1 MNSSPTNSSP
11 TNSSPTNPSYEL
23 GRMPRILIGETSLSS
38 LFPIFWGWETLS
50 IVLIIDQAMANT
62 DYLQKIKESLK
73 KYPIGE
79 HIVPAG
85 EPTIESVNAAALFA
99 RSYPRTV
106 IIGIGGGSVLDTAK
120 QVAAIVP
127 SHEGIEHY
135 LLAANPFPGRRHLIA
150 IPTTAG
156 TGAEVTRTCIVSDAN
171 GRKMWT
177 WGDEMLP
184 DVVILDAAVTATV
197 PAPITAATGLDALVH
212 ALEANTG
219 QRKNAISSAAALQAI
234 RLVRRHLPAAVRNG
248 QDLEARAAL
257 QQAAL
262 LAGTAIDN
270 AGTGIAHCIG
280 HALGTLYKLPHGIA
294 VTLALE
300 ASLEWNIAGAS
311 EVYKDAADVFHVKP
325 HDLPTAFKR
334 LLEDSH
340 FVDAVRGLKDVNLD
354 ANAIA
359 DTMNAP
365 ENQPMLN
372 NNARAVSEADRL
384 ELAKQ
389 TVLAWHRIR
398 A

>member
-1 MNSSPTNSSP
+1 MSTQ
-11 TNSSPTNPSYEL
+11 YEL
-23 GRMPRILIGETSLSS
+23 GQVPRILVGSDALSS
-38 LFPIFWGWETLS
+38 LLPVFWGWETLS
-50 IVLIIDQAMANT
+50 IVLIADQAMVEGGYT
-62 DYLQKIKESLK
+62 QKIKESLK
-73 KYPIGE
+73 KYPVGE

-85 EPTIESVNAAALFA
+85 EPTVDSVNTAALFA
-99 RSYPRTV
+99 RSYPRAV
-106 IIGIGGGSVLDTAK
+106 IIGVGGGSALDTAK

-127 SHEGIEHY
+127 SFEGIEHY
-135 LLAANPFPGRRHLIA
+135 LLGVNPFPGRRHLIA
-150 IPTTAG
+150 SPTTAG
-156 TGAEVTRTCIVSDAN
+156 TGAEVTRTCIVSDSS

-177 WGDEMLP
+177 WGNELLP
-184 DVVILDAAVTATV
+184 DAVILDAAVTATV
-197 PAPITAATGLDALVH
+197 PATVTASTGLDAFIH

-270 AGTGIAHCIG
+270 SGTGIAHCIG
-280 HALGTLYKLPHGIA
+280 HSLGTLYGVPHGIA
-294 VTLALE
+294 VTVGLE

-311 EVYKDAADVFHVKP
+311 EAYKEAADLFHVKP
-325 HDLPTAFKR
+325 HDLPTACKK
-334 LLEDSH
+334 LLEECH
-340 FVDAVRGLKDVNLD
+340 FVDAIRGLKDISMD

-359 DTMNAP
+359 ETMNAP
-365 ENQPMLN
+365 ENQPMLQ
-372 NNARAVSEADRL
+372 NNARAVSDADRL

>member
-1 MNSSPTNSSP
+1 
-11 TNSSPTNPSYEL
+11 
-23 GRMPRILIGETSLSS
+23 LIA
-38 LFPIFWGWETLS
+38 
-50 IVLIIDQAMANT
+50 DQAVVEGGYT
-62 DYLQKIKESLK
+62 QKIKETLK
-73 KYPIGE
+73 KYPVGE

-85 EPTIESVNAAALFA
+85 EPTVDSVNTAALFA
-99 RSYPRTV
+99 RSYPRAV
-106 IIGIGGGSVLDTAK
+106 IIGVGGGSALDTAK

-135 LLAANPFPGRRHLIA
+135 LLGANPFPGRRHLVA

-156 TGAEVTRTCIVSDAN
+156 TGAEVTRTCIVSDSS

-177 WGDEMLP
+177 WGNEMLP
-184 DVVILDAAVTATV
+184 DAVILDAAVTATV
-197 PAPITAATGLDALVH
+197 PATITASTGLDAFTH

-219 QRKNAISSAAALQAI
+219 GRKNAISSAAALQAI

-270 AGTGIAHCIG
+270 SGTGIAHCIG
-280 HALGTLYKLPHGIA
+280 HALGTLYKLPHGVA
-294 VTLALE
+294 VTIGLE

-311 EVYKDAADVFHVKP
+311 EAYKDAADLFHVKP
-325 HDLPTAFKR
+325 TDLPTAFKK
-334 LLEDSH
+334 LLEECH
-340 FVDAVRGLKDVNLD
+340 FVDAVRALKEVSMD
-354 ANAIA
+354 ANAIS

-372 NNARAVSEADRL
+372 NNARAVSDADRL

>member
-1 MNSSPTNSSP
+1 MSAQ
-11 TNSSPTNPSYEL
+11 YEL
-23 GRMPRILIGETSLSS
+23 GQVPRILVGPDSLAS
-38 LFPIFWGWETLS
+38 LMPVFWGWETLS
-50 IVLIIDQAMANT
+50 IVLIADQAMVDT
-62 DYLQKIKESLK
+62 GYTTKIKETLK
-73 KYPIGE
+73 KYPVGE

-85 EPTIESVNAAALFA
+85 EPTVDSVNAAALFA
-99 RSYPRTV
+99 RSYPRAV
-106 IIGIGGGSVLDTAK
+106 IIGVGGGSALDTAK

-156 TGAEVTRTCIVSDAN
+156 TGAEVTRTCIVSDSS

-184 DVVILDAAVTATV
+184 DAVILDAAVTATV
-197 PAPITAATGLDALVH
+197 PATITASTGLDAFIH

-219 QRKNAISSAAALQAI
+219 GRKNAISSAAALQAI

-270 AGTGIAHCIG
+270 SGTGIAHCIG
-280 HALGTLYKLPHGIA
+280 HALGTLYKVPHGVA
-294 VTLALE
+294 VTIGLE

-325 HDLPTAFKR
+325 TDLPTAFKK

-340 FVDAVRGLKDVNLD
+340 FVDAVRALKDVSMD

-359 DTMNAP
+359 ETMNAP

-372 NNARAVSEADRL
+372 NNARAVSDTDRL

-389 TVLAWHRIR
+389 TVLAWHKLR

>member
-1 MNSSPTNSSP
+1 MSAQ
-11 TNSSPTNPSYEL
+11 YEL
-23 GRMPRILIGETSLSS
+23 GQVPRILVGSDSLSG
-38 LFPIFWGWETLS
+38 LLPVFWGWETLS
-50 IVLIIDQAMANT
+50 IVLIADQAMVEGGYT
-62 DYLQKIKESLK
+62 QKIKETLK
-73 KYPIGE
+73 KYPVGE

-85 EPTIESVNAAALFA
+85 EPTVESVNAAALFA
-99 RSYPRTV
+99 RSYPRAV
-106 IIGIGGGSVLDTAK
+106 IIAVGGGSALDTAK
-120 QVAAIVP
+120 QAAAIVP

-135 LLAANPFPGRRHLIA
+135 LLGANPFPGRRHLIA

-156 TGAEVTRTCIVSDAN
+156 TGAEVTRTCVVSDSS

-177 WGDEMLP
+177 WGNELLP
-184 DVVILDAAVTATV
+184 DAVILDAAVTATV
-197 PAPITAATGLDALVH
+197 PATITAATGLDAFTH

-234 RLVRRHLPAAVRNG
+234 RLLRRYLPAAMRNG

-270 AGTGIAHCIG
+270 SGTGIAHCIG
-280 HALGTLYKLPHGIA
+280 HSLGTLYSVPHAIA
-294 VTLALE
+294 VTVALE
-300 ASLEWNIAGAS
+300 ASLEWNIAGTG

-325 HDLPTAFKR
+325 HDLPTAFKK

-340 FVDAVRGLKDVNLD
+340 FVDAVRALKDVSMD

-359 DTMNAP
+359 ETMNAP

-372 NNARAVSEADRL
+372 NNARTVSDTDRL

>member
-1 MNSSPTNSSP
+1 MSAQ
-11 TNSSPTNPSYEL
+11 YEL
-23 GRMPRILIGETSLSS
+23 GQVPRILVGPDALRSL
-38 LFPIFWGWETLS
+38 LPVFWGWETLS
-50 IVLIIDQAMANT
+50 IVLIADQAVVEGGYT
-62 DYLQKIKESLK
+62 QKIKEILK
-73 KYPIGE
+73 KYPVGE

-85 EPTIESVNAAALFA
+85 EPTVDSVNTAALFA
-99 RSYPRTV
+99 RSYPRAV
-106 IIGIGGGSVLDTAK
+106 IIGVGGGSALDTAK

-135 LLAANPFPGRRHLIA
+135 LLGANPFPGRRHLVA

-156 TGAEVTRTCIVSDAN
+156 TGAEVTRTCIVSDSN

-177 WGDEMLP
+177 WGNEMLP
-184 DVVILDAAVTATV
+184 DAVILDAAVTATV
-197 PAPITAATGLDALVH
+197 PATITASTGLDAFTH

-219 QRKNAISSAAALQAI
+219 GRKNAISSAAALQAI

-270 AGTGIAHCIG
+270 SGTGIAHCIG
-280 HALGTLYKLPHGIA
+280 HALGTLYKLPHGVA
-294 VTLALE
+294 VTIGLE

-311 EVYKDAADVFHVKP
+311 EAYKDAADLFHVKP
-325 HDLPTAFKR
+325 TDLPTAFKK
-334 LLEDSH
+334 LLEECH
-340 FVDAVRGLKDVNLD
+340 FVDAVRALKEVSMD
-354 ANAIA
+354 ANAIS

-372 NNARAVSEADRL
+372 NNARAVSDADRL

>member
-1 MNSSPTNSSP
+1 MSAQ
-11 TNSSPTNPSYEL
+11 YEL
-23 GRMPRILIGETSLSS
+23 GQVPRILVGPDALRSL
-38 LFPIFWGWETLS
+38 LPVFWGWETLS
-50 IVLIIDQAMANT
+50 IVLIADQAVVEGGYT
-62 DYLQKIKESLK
+62 QKIKETLK
-73 KYPIGE
+73 KYPVGE

-85 EPTIESVNAAALFA
+85 EPTVDSVNTAALFA
-99 RSYPRTV
+99 RSYPRAV
-106 IIGIGGGSVLDTAK
+106 IIGVGGGSALDTAK

-135 LLAANPFPGRRHLIA
+135 LLGANPFPGRRHLVA

-156 TGAEVTRTCIVSDAN
+156 TGAEVTRTCIVSDSS

-177 WGDEMLP
+177 WGNEMLP
-184 DVVILDAAVTATV
+184 DAVILDAAVTATV
-197 PAPITAATGLDALVH
+197 PATITASTGLDAFTH

-219 QRKNAISSAAALQAI
+219 GRKNAISSAAALQAI

-270 AGTGIAHCIG
+270 SGTGIAHCIG
-280 HALGTLYKLPHGIA
+280 HALGTLYKLPHGVA
-294 VTLALE
+294 VTIGLE

-311 EVYKDAADVFHVKP
+311 EAYKDAADLFHVKP
-325 HDLPTAFKR
+325 TDLPTAFKK
-334 LLEDSH
+334 LLEECH
-340 FVDAVRGLKDVNLD
+340 FVDAVRALKEVSMD
-354 ANAIA
+354 ANAIS

-372 NNARAVSEADRL
+372 NNARAVSDADRL

>member
-1 MNSSPTNSSP
+1 MNVQ
-11 TNSSPTNPSYEL
+11 YEL
-23 GRMPRILIGETSLSS
+23 GQVPRILVGPDSLSS
-38 LFPIFWGWETLS
+38 LFPVFWGWETLS
-50 IVLIIDQAMANT
+50 IVVIADQAMLDNGYT
-62 DYLQKIKESLK
+62 QKIKEALK
-73 KYPIGE
+73 KYPVGE

-85 EPTIESVNAAALFA
+85 EPTVDSVNAAALFA
-99 RSYPRTV
+99 RSYPRAV
-106 IIGIGGGSVLDTAK
+106 IIGIGGGSALDTAK
-120 QVAAIVP
+120 QAAAIVP

-135 LLAANPFPGRRHLIA
+135 LLGANPFPGRRHLIA

-156 TGAEVTRTCIVSDAN
+156 TGAEVTRTCIVSDSS

-177 WGDEMLP
+177 WGNEMLP
-184 DVVILDAAVTATV
+184 DAVILDAAVTATV
-197 PAPITAATGLDALVH
+197 PATITASTGLDAFTH

-270 AGTGIAHCIG
+270 SGTGIAHCIG

-294 VTLALE
+294 VTVGLE

-311 EVYKDAADVFHVKP
+311 EAYKDAADIFHVKP
-325 HDLPTAFKR
+325 HDLPTAFKK

-340 FVDAVRGLKDVNLD
+340 FVDAIRGLKDISMD
-354 ANAIA
+354 ASTIA
-359 DTMNAP
+359 ETMNAP

-372 NNARAVSEADRL
+372 NNARAVSDADRL

>member
-1 MNSSPTNSSP
+1 MSAQ
-11 TNSSPTNPSYEL
+11 YEL
-23 GRMPRILIGETSLSS
+23 GQVPRILVGPDSLLS
-38 LFPIFWGWETLS
+38 LLPVFWGWETLS
-50 IVLIIDQAMANT
+50 IVLIADQAMVESGYT
-62 DYLQKIKESLK
+62 QKIKESLK
-73 KYPIGE
+73 KYPVGE
-79 HIVPAG
+79 HVVPAG
-85 EPTIESVNAAALFA
+85 EPTVESVNAAALFA
-99 RSYPRTV
+99 RSYPRAV
-106 IIGIGGGSVLDTAK
+106 IIGVGGGSALDTAK
-120 QVAAIVP
+120 QAAAIVP

-135 LLAANPFPGRRHLIA
+135 LLGANPFPGRRHLIA

-156 TGAEVTRTCIVSDAN
+156 TGAEVTRTCIVSDSS
-171 GRKMWT
+171 GRKLWT
-177 WGDEMLP
+177 WGNELLP
-184 DVVILDAAVTATV
+184 DAVILDAAVTATV
-197 PAPITAATGLDALVH
+197 PATITASTGLDAFTH

-270 AGTGIAHCIG
+270 SGTGIAHCIG
-280 HALGTLYKLPHGIA
+280 HSLGTLYAVPHGIA
-294 VTLALE
+294 VTVGLE

-311 EVYKDAADVFHVKP
+311 EVYKDAADLFHVKA
-325 HDLPTAFKR
+325 HDLPTAFKK
-334 LLEDSH
+334 LLEESH
-340 FVDAVRGLKDVNLD
+340 FVDAVRAIKDISLD

-359 DTMNAP
+359 ETMNAP
-365 ENQPMLN
+365 ENQPMLH
-372 NNARAVSEADRL
+372 NNARVVSDTDRL

>member
-1 MNSSPTNSSP
+1 MNIN
-11 TNSSPTNPSYEL
+11 YEL
-23 GRMPRILIGETSLSS
+23 GRVPRILVGETTFSNL
-38 LFPIFWGWETLS
+38 LPVFWGWETLS

-62 DYLQKIKESLK
+62 EYLQKIKTSLK

-79 HIVPAG
+79 HVVPAG
-85 EPTIESVNAAALFA
+85 EPTIQSVNAAALFA
-99 RSYPRTV
+99 RSYPRSV
-106 IIGIGGGSVLDTAK
+106 IIGIGGGSALDTAK

-156 TGAEVTRTCIVSDAN
+156 TGAEVTRTCIVSDSN

-177 WGDEMLP
+177 WGEEMLP
-184 DVVILDAAVTATV
+184 DIVILDPAVTASV
-197 PAPITAATGLDALVH
+197 PATVTTATGLDAFAH

-219 QRKNAISSAAALQAI
+219 QRQNAVSSAAALQAI
-234 RLVRRHLPAAVRNG
+234 RLVRRHLPAAVRDPQN
-248 QDLEARAAL
+248 LEARAAL
-257 QQAAL
+257 QQAAM

-325 HDLPTAFKR
+325 HDLPTAFKK

-340 FVDAVRGLKDVNLD
+340 FNDAVRGLNDLSLD
-354 ANAIA
+354 ANAIGE
-359 DTMNAP
+359 TMNAP
-365 ENQPMLN
+365 ENQPMLH
-372 NNARAVSEADRL
+372 NNARTVSDADRL

-389 TVLAWHRIR
+389 TVLAWHKIR

>member
-1 MNSSPTNSSP
+1 MSAQ
-11 TNSSPTNPSYEL
+11 YEL
-23 GRMPRILIGETSLSS
+23 GQVPRILVGPDSLSS
-38 LFPIFWGWETLS
+38 LLPVFWGWETLS
-50 IVLIIDQAMANT
+50 IVLIADQAMLDNGYT
-62 DYLQKIKESLK
+62 QKIKETLK

-85 EPTIESVNAAALFA
+85 EPTVESVNAAALFA
-99 RSYPRTV
+99 RSYPRAV
-106 IIGIGGGSVLDTAK
+106 IIGVGGGSALDTAK
-120 QVAAIVP
+120 QAAAIVP

-135 LLAANPFPGRRHLIA
+135 LLAANPFPGRRHIIA

-156 TGAEVTRTCIVSDAN
+156 TGAEVTRTCIVADSS

-177 WGDEMLP
+177 WGDELLP
-184 DVVILDAAVTATV
+184 DAVILDAAVTATV
-197 PAPITAATGLDALVH
+197 PATVTASTGLDAFIH

-270 AGTGIAHCIG
+270 SGTGIAHCIG

-294 VTLALE
+294 VTVALE

-311 EVYKDAADVFHVKP
+311 EAYKDTADIFHVKP
-325 HDLPTAFKR
+325 HDLPTAFKK
-334 LLEDSH
+334 LLEESH
-340 FVDAVRGLKDVNLD
+340 FIDAVRALKEVSMD
-354 ANAIA
+354 ASTIA
-359 DTMNAP
+359 ETMNAP

-372 NNARAVSEADRL
+372 NNARAVSDADRL

>member
-1 MNSSPTNSSP
+1 MSTQ
-11 TNSSPTNPSYEL
+11 YEL
-23 GRMPRILIGETSLSS
+23 GQVPRILVGPDSLSS
-38 LFPIFWGWETLS
+38 LLPVFWGWETLS
-50 IVLIIDQAMANT
+50 IVLIADQAMVEGGYT
-62 DYLQKIKESLK
+62 QKIREMLK
-73 KYPIGE
+73 KYPVGE

-85 EPTIESVNAAALFA
+85 EPTVDSVNAAALFA
-99 RSYPRTV
+99 RSYPRAV
-106 IIGIGGGSVLDTAK
+106 IIGVGGGSALDTAK
-120 QVAAIVP
+120 QAAAIVP

-135 LLAANPFPGRRHLIA
+135 LLGANPFPGRRHIIA

-156 TGAEVTRTCIVSDAN
+156 TGAEVTRTCIVADSS

-177 WGDEMLP
+177 WGNELLP
-184 DVVILDAAVTATV
+184 DAVILDAAVTATV
-197 PAPITAATGLDALVH
+197 PATITASTGLDAFTH

-234 RLVRRHLPAAVRNG
+234 RLVRRHLPAAVRNP

-270 AGTGIAHCIG
+270 SGTGIAHCIG
-280 HALGTLYKLPHGIA
+280 HSLGTLYGVPHGIA
-294 VTLALE
+294 VTVGLE

-311 EVYKDAADVFHVKP
+311 EAYKDAADIFHVKP
-325 HDLPTAFKR
+325 HDLPTAFKK

-340 FVDAVRGLKDVNLD
+340 FVDAIRGLKDVSLD
-354 ANAIA
+354 ASTIA
-359 DTMNAP
+359 ETMNAP

-372 NNARAVSEADRL
+372 NNARAVSDADRL
-384 ELAKQ
+384 ELAKL
-389 TVLAWHRIR
+389 TVLAWHRVR

>member
-1 MNSSPTNSSP
+1 MSTQ
-11 TNSSPTNPSYEL
+11 YEL
-23 GRMPRILIGETSLSS
+23 GQVPRILVGPESL
-38 LFPIFWGWETLS
+38 LGLLPVFWGWETLS
-50 IVLIIDQAMANT
+50 IVLIADQAVVDSGYT
-62 DYLQKIKESLK
+62 QKIREMLK

-79 HIVPAG
+79 HSVPAG
-85 EPTIESVNAAALFA
+85 EPTVESVNAAALFA
-99 RSYPRTV
+99 RSYPRAV
-106 IIGIGGGSVLDTAK
+106 IIGVGGGSALDTAK
-120 QVAAIVP
+120 QAAAIVP

-135 LLAANPFPGRRHLIA
+135 LLAANPFPGRRHIIA

-156 TGAEVTRTCIVSDAN
+156 TGAEVTRTCIVSDSN

-177 WGDEMLP
+177 WGNEMLP
-184 DVVILDAAVTATV
+184 DAVILDAAVTATV
-197 PAPITAATGLDALVH
+197 PATITASTGLDAFTH

-219 QRKNAISSAAALQAI
+219 GRKNTISSAAALQAM
-234 RLVRRHLPAAVRNG
+234 RLVRRSLPAAVRNG

-270 AGTGIAHCIG
+270 SGTGIAHCIG

-294 VTLALE
+294 VTVALE

-311 EVYKDAADVFHVKP
+311 EAYKDAADVFHVKP
-325 HDLPTAFKR
+325 HDLPTAFKK

-340 FVDAVRGLKDVNLD
+340 FVDAIRVMKDISMD

-359 DTMNAP
+359 ETMNAP
-365 ENQPMLN
+365 ENQPMLH
-372 NNARAVSEADRL
+372 NNARAVSDTERL

>member
-1 MNSSPTNSSP
+1 MSAQ
-11 TNSSPTNPSYEL
+11 YEL
-23 GRMPRILIGETSLSS
+23 GQVPRILIGENALSS
-38 LFPIFWGWETLS
+38 LLPVFWGWETLS
-50 IVLIIDQAMANT
+50 IVVIADQAMVEGGYT
-62 DYLQKIKESLK
+62 QKIKETLK
-73 KYPIGE
+73 KYPVGE
-79 HIVPAG
+79 HVVPAG
-85 EPTIESVNAAALFA
+85 EPTVDSVNAAALFA
-99 RSYPRTV
+99 RSYPRAVV
-106 IIGIGGGSVLDTAK
+106 IGVGGGSALDTAK
-120 QVAAIVP
+120 QAAAIVP

-135 LLAANPFPGRRHLIA
+135 LLGANPFPGRRHIIA

-156 TGAEVTRTCIVSDAN
+156 TGAEVTRTCIVSDSS

-177 WGDEMLP
+177 WGNELLP
-184 DVVILDAAVTATV
+184 DAVILDAAVTATV
-197 PAPITAATGLDALVH
+197 PTTITASTGLDAFTH

-270 AGTGIAHCIG
+270 SGTGIAHCIG

-294 VTLALE
+294 VTVGLE

-325 HDLPTAFKR
+325 TDLPTAFKK

-340 FVDAVRGLKDVNLD
+340 FVDAVRPLKDVSMD

-359 DTMNAP
+359 ETMNAV
-365 ENQPMLN
+365 ENQPMLQ
-372 NNARAVSEADRL
+372 NNARTVSDADRL

-389 TVLAWHRIR
+389 TVLSWQRIR

>member
-1 MNSSPTNSSP
+1 MSAQ
-11 TNSSPTNPSYEL
+11 YEL
-23 GRMPRILIGETSLSS
+23 GQVPRILVGPDSLAS
-38 LFPIFWGWETLS
+38 LMPVFWGWETLS
-50 IVLIIDQAMANT
+50 IVLIADQAMMDT
-62 DYLQKIKESLK
+62 GYTQKIKETLK
-73 KYPIGE
+73 KYPVGE

-85 EPTIESVNAAALFA
+85 EPTVDSVNAAALFA
-99 RSYPRTV
+99 RSYPRAV
-106 IIGIGGGSVLDTAK
+106 IIGVGGGSALDTAK

-156 TGAEVTRTCIVSDAN
+156 TGAEVTRTCIVSDSS

-177 WGDEMLP
+177 WGNEMLP
-184 DVVILDAAVTATV
+184 DAVILDAAVTATV
-197 PAPITAATGLDALVH
+197 PATITASTGLDAFIH

-219 QRKNAISSAAALQAI
+219 GRKNAISSAAALQAI
-234 RLVRRHLPAAVRNG
+234 RLVRRHLPAAVRNP

-270 AGTGIAHCIG
+270 SGTGIAHCIG
-280 HALGTLYKLPHGIA
+280 HALGTLYKVPHGVA
-294 VTLALE
+294 VTVGLE

-311 EVYKDAADVFHVKP
+311 EAYKDAADIFHVKP
-325 HDLPTAFKR
+325 TDLPTAFKK
-334 LLEDSH
+334 LLEECH
-340 FVDAVRGLKDVNLD
+340 FIDAVRALKDVSMD
-354 ANAIA
+354 ANAIS
-359 DTMNAP
+359 DTMNAL

-372 NNARAVSEADRL
+372 NNARAVSDADRL